1 MTTGFSIVISQSALD
16 YILAQEVN
24 QGKLMILF
32 AQAAINDENKPVEE
46 ELTRLRNANW
56 DKANFVRVF
65 GKTAP
70 DMEKNYEIKEYPTV
84 VFIKNGV
91 KVAEHVGLNPKPLEG
106 ILNSLMSEVEKPKS
120 T

>member
-16 YILAQEVN
+16 YILAQEIN

-32 AQAAINDENKPVEE
+32 AQEAINDENKPVEE
-46 ELTRLRNANW
+46 ELTRLRNIHVE
-56 DKANFVRVF
+56 KANFVRIF

-70 DMEKNYEIKEYPTV
+70 EMEKNYDIKQYPTV
-84 VFIKNGV
+84 IFIKNGV

-106 ILNSLMSEVEKPKS
+106 ILNSLLTEDDKPK
-120 T
+120 